1 MVLTKARKSVEDDS
15 EYKGHQEAIIFDSEL
30 FCPLPGLNI
39 HQSNPSSLSFSNI
52 HTQMILSKSSTTYLP
67 HGSPIHSL
75 HGSVVTMNIWGGWGA
90 DLGQNESRDRDGFE
104 GRLCSSLVPALCA
117 LPPGHPREEPPWD
130 YQPRVFT
137 CHLSMEIYK
146 AGSFPLFVEIKEE
159 ISERKQTH
167 MQFGRLREEKA

>member
-1 MVLTKARKSVEDDS
+1 MVLPKARTSVEDDS

-52 HTQMILSKSSTTYLP
+52 
-67 HGSPIHSL
+67 PIHSL